1 MVNEVRDEVVI
12 AVGVPANKASDL
24 KRFFSSLKKINAAIV
39 VIQHLD
45 TRSKTLTLEELQSF
59 TSIPVEQIT
68 PETFISP
75 EKIYLAPTHQLISLN
90 EGQFIIQE
98 ITESV
103 QKLAMIDLFMN
114 SVAQYKERA
123 IGVLLD
129 QDGVD
134 GSLGL
139 KIIRENG
146 GLTILKKMETAHT
159 SLFKKNSYGIDHIL
173 EPEEI
178 AQVLDVYLEALKKM
192 DRKLSFSYLEV
203 EIEKSLKRI
212 CEILL
217 RSTHH
222 DFQYYKSST
231 MIRRIQRRMLV
242 RQIDMVEQYIQVLD
256 QEKKERDA
264 LFNDLLI
271 NVTSFFRDPDAFE
284 LVKDEVLRPE
294 LQTLEENK
302 KYRIWV
308 TGCSTGEEAYG
319 LAILAQEVMDELG
332 IEREVQIIATDID
345 EEALNTAR
353 KGEYPTSISEKLSKQ
368 RLDHFFYR
376 RDNKFVINRK
386 LREMILFSTH
396 NLVTDPPFSQVDLI
410 TCRNVLIYLGPQLQK
425 KLIPLFHYSL
435 RANGYLF
442 LGISEVLGS
451 HKDLFNPISLK
462 YRLAQRKNLPI
473 DQRSPYLFQSIHS
486 PYKASLNESQLKEEE
501 DVHLIGQKI
510 VSEEHTPKFAIIG
523 SEGQIISFSSG
534 IQEYLEP
541 NEGLFQNNI
550 LKLVVHNLRSSLR
563 AALNECKKTK
573 KVTDSHTSIIKNQVG
588 VKKIGIVVQMMPP
601 SEEYAEL
608 YLVVFRDLGYI
619 ADHEDESSDR
629 YNGESSLVEELESE
643 LSSLREEL
651 DRSIQDLEASNEE
664 LKSSNEEL
672 LSMNEEL
679 QSVNEELEISK
690 EEVQRGNEILL
701 NSNVDL
707 ENLLNSTK
715 IATVFLDDEL
725 KIRNFTPYIRE
736 IYDLLPQD
744 IGRPISSFSSKAVSM
759 PKYTNPANLGF
770 DEVVETEVL
779 MPDGRIFLRRKSA
792 YLNKARK
799 KVGLVVTFVD
809 VTELRRSEV
818 MFRTLANTVP
828 QMIWSTD
835 EHGNYIYFSDQWFEY
850 SGIDPVTIKNKGF
863 RDILHPDDL
872 EPAMKVWA
880 NIRETEDFF
889 TFEYRLRDKY
899 GVYQWHLLR
908 ARSIRDGS
916 GKIYQWFGTCTN
928 IQERKNQEI
937 ELRASRLELIRNQ
950 ERFNNVAKA
959 VNLGIWYCNLPFEKV
974 KWSEIAKRHM
984 WCEGLSDDLITFD
997 TFVSRLHPED
1007 CDRILRT
1014 IDQTIINHEFYDHNF
1029 RTVDPVTKHIKW
1041 IRSIGWADYAD
1052 DGTPIR
1058 FDGVTFDITEELR
1071 SYDALKD
1078 REWRYAMASK
1088 ATRELIWDW
1097 DLMTNNIEWSESLTS
1112 EYGYPKKDQTNSSG
1126 QWWIDHIHPDDR
1138 DRVNMSIDE
1147 ALKNKV
1153 NYWSDE
1159 YRFLKADGTY
1169 AHVLDRGYVQLND
1182 NNQPIRMIG
1191 TVYDQTETN
1200 NYLLKMQNAIKARD
1214 EFLSIASHELKT
1226 PLTSMVL
1233 QMQMLKRKMDR
1244 GQADENTFLK
1254 ASTLT
1259 LKQCQLL
1266 SSLIDDM
1273 LDVSRISN
1281 GKMNFT
1287 FKTSSLKE
1295 IVMTALESFSANV
1308 EERKIPL
1315 ELDILEDSFI
1325 KADPFRLEQV
1335 FYNLLSNALKY
1346 GEGKPIKVRILRSDK
1361 SAVVE
1366 VLDQGMG
1373 IGEENIERIFK
1384 LFERA
1389 TSSTSI
1395 SGLGLGLYISKQ
1407 IVDAHTGVLEVESRE
1422 REGSVFRVVIPISK
1436 TP

>member
-1 MVNEVRDEVVI
+1 MGNEVRDEVVI
-12 AVGVPANKASDL
+12 AVGVPADKVSDL

-39 VIQHLD
+39 VIQHMD
-45 TRSKTLTLEELQSF
+45 ARSKSLSCEELQSF
-59 TSIPVEQIT
+59 TQIPVELIT
-68 PETFISP
+68 PESLIQP
-75 EKIYLAPTHQLISLN
+75 GRIYLAPSHQLISMN
-90 EGQFIIQE
+90 ERQFVIQE
-98 ITESV
+98 ITEKV
-103 QKLAMIDLFMN
+103 QKFTTIDWFMN
-114 SVAQYKERA
+114 SLAQFKERA
-123 IGVLLD
+123 VGILLD
-129 QDGVD
+129 HDSVD

-146 GLTILKKMETAHT
+146 GLTILKKIE
-159 SLFKKNSYGIDHIL
+159 SDH
-173 EPEEI
+173 P
-178 AQVLDVYLEALKKM
+178 ALKKKSDFIDHVLSPEEM
-192 DRKLSFSYLEV
+192 TQFLEGYLKVLEKLNKKLSYTHLEV
-203 EIEKSLKRI
+203 EIEMSLKGI

-217 RSTHH
+217 RYNHH
-222 DFQYYKSST
+222 DFQNYKSST

-242 RQIDMVEQYIQVLD
+242 RQIEAIEDYVQVLE

-271 NVTSFFRDPDAFE
+271 NVTSFFRDPEAFE

-294 LQTLEENK
+294 LQKLEEGK

-308 TGCSTGEEAYG
+308 AGCSTGEEPYT
-319 LAILAQEVMDELG
+319 LAILAQEVMNELG
-332 IEREVQIIATDID
+332 IQRDVQIIATDID

-353 KGEYPTSISEKLSKQ
+353 KGEYPATISDRVSKQ
-368 RLDHFFYR
+368 RLDSFFQR

-386 LREMILFSTH
+386 LREMILFSSH
-396 NLVTDPPFSQVDLI
+396 NLITDPPFSQVDLI

-425 KLIPLFHYSL
+425 KLLPLFHYSL
-435 RANGYLF
+435 RPNGYLF

-451 HKDLFNPISLK
+451 HKDLFNPVSLK
-462 YRLAQRKNLPI
+462 YRLAQRKTLPV
-473 DQRSPYLFQSIHS
+473 DQRSPHLFQSIRS
-486 PYKASLNESQLKEEE
+486 PYRADLNEPPVREEE
-501 DVHLIGQKI
+501 DIHLSGQKI
-510 VSEEHTPKFAIIG
+510 VLEEYVPKFAIIG
-523 SEGQIISFSSG
+523 SEGQIISLSAG
-534 IQEYLEP
+534 IQDFLEP

-550 LKLVVHNLRSSLR
+550 LKLVLQNLRSPLR
-563 AALNECKKTK
+563 TALNECKKRK
-573 KVTDSHTSIIKNQVG
+573 EVVENHTSIIKDYVG
-588 VKKIGIVVQMMPP
+588 VKKVGISVQLMPP
-601 SEEYAEL
+601 SEQYSEL

-619 ADHEDESSDR
+619 ADYEDGSSHIQ
-629 YNGESSLVEELESE
+629 NGEFSLVEELENE
-643 LSSLREEL
+643 LASLREEL
-651 DRSIQDLEASNEE
+651 DKSIQDLEASNEE

-701 NSNVDL
+701 NTNVDL

-715 IATVFLDDEL
+715 IATIFLDDEL
-725 KIRNFTPYIRE
+725 KIRNFTPYISE

-744 IGRPISSFSSKAVSM
+744 IGRPISSFNSKATSM
-759 PKYTNPANLGF
+759 PKYTNPTNLGL
-770 DEVVETEVL
+770 DQVVETEVL
-779 MPDGRIFLRRKSA
+779 MPDGRVFLRRKSA

-809 VTELRRSEV
+809 VTALRRSEE

-835 EHGNYIYFSDQWFEY
+835 EHGNYLYFSDQWFEY
-850 SGIDPVTIKNKGF
+850 SGLDPATIQNKGF
-863 RDILHPDDL
+863 RDILHPDDIQGTL
-872 EPAMKVWA
+872 DTWT
-880 NIRETEDFF
+880 NIRKTKDSF
-889 TFEYRLRDKY
+889 TYEYRLRDRH
-899 GVYQWHLLR
+899 GVYQWHLLM
-908 ARSIRDGS
+908 ARSLRDGN
-916 GKIYQWFGTCTN
+916 GNIYRWFGTCTN

-937 ELRASRLELIRNQ
+937 QLRASRLELLRNQ
-950 ERFNNVAKA
+950 ERFNNVANA
-959 VNLGIWYCNLPFEKV
+959 VNLGVWYSNLPFGSIN
-974 KWSEIAKRHM
+974 WSDTVKRHM
-984 WCEGLSDDLITFD
+984 WSEGEDVITLDHFFSRIHPDDREN
-997 TFVSRLHPED
+997 VRNS
-1007 CDRILRT
+1007 
-1014 IDQTIINHEFYDHNF
+1014 IDDAIYNHEHYDQNF
-1029 RTVDPVTKHIKW
+1029 RSIDPETKHVKW
-1041 IRSIGWADYAD
+1041 IRSIGWADYSE

-1126 QWWIDHIHPDDR
+1126 QWWIDHVHPDDR
-1138 DRVNMSIDE
+1138 ERVNKGIE
-1147 ALKNKV
+1147 IALKNKF
-1153 NYWSDE
+1153 NHWSDE

-1169 AHVLDRGYVQLND
+1169 AHVLDRGYVQLNN
-1182 NNQPIRMIG
+1182 NNQPIRMIR
-1191 TVYDQTETN
+1191 TMYDQTETN
-1200 NYLLKMQNAIKARD
+1200 NYLVKMENAIKARD

-1254 ASTLT
+1254 ASSLT

-1266 SSLIDDM
+1266 TSLIDDM

-1287 FKTSSLKE
+1287 FKDSSLKE
-1295 IVMTALESFSANV
+1295 IVTTALESFSANV

-1315 ELDILEDSFI
+1315 ELEVLDDSLI

-1346 GEGKPIKVRILRSDK
+1346 GEGKPIKLRILRRGEFI
-1361 SAVVE
+1361 VVE

-1373 IGEENIERIFK
+1373 IGQENIERIFR

-1407 IVDAHTGVLEVESRE
+1407 IVDAHNGTLEVESRE
-1422 REGSVFRVVIPISK
+1422 HEGSVFRVVIPISK
-1436 TP
+1436 TL